1 MNVLFFG
8 GTGFFGKSF
17 LKFLENYSPS
27 DFNLES
33 LTIVGR
39 NTSLL
44 EEEYYSKKLGFNLN
58 FIKTD
63 ILNDLTF
70 MKDKNFTHVIHAA
83 ADSTNVENLIDFD
96 RSDQII
102 NGTKNILNFIKEE
115 YPAAKVLY
123 ISSGAIYG
131 KMPKTLNKF
140 SEDFQYEHSS
150 LEHENIYASSKRMA
164 ENLCSEYFNKYG
176 LKVSIARCFAF
187 SGECLPK
194 DVHFAIGNFA
204 KNVIESETIKIRGS
218 GKSIRSYLDQND
230 LAEWLLTILSKD
242 SFDLS
247 IYNVGSDRAI
257 SIKDLAEL
265 FSVISGKD
273 IYIKVMNS
281 NILESKDS
289 VYVPDCSKIKLNLG
303 VSEKITLEES
313 IMKMIEI

>member
-17 LKFLENYSPS
+17 LKFLESFTPV

-44 EEEYYSKKLGFNLN
+44 EEEYYSKKLSFNLN
-58 FIKTD
+58 FIKAD

-83 ADSTNVENLIDFD
+83 ADSTKVENLIDSE

-131 KMPKTLNKF
+131 KMPKTQNKF
-140 SEDFQYEHSS
+140 SEDFQYEYSS
-150 LEHENIYASSKRMA
+150 LDHKNIYASSKRAA
-164 ENLCSEYFNKYG
+164 ENLCFEYFNKYG
-176 LKVSIARCFAF
+176 LKISIARCFAF

-204 KNVIESETIKIRGS
+204 KNVIESNTIKIRGS
-218 GKSIRSYLDQND
+218 GKSVRSYLDQND
-230 LAEWLLTILSKD
+230 LVEWLLTILSKD

-247 IYNVGSDRAI
+247 VYNIGSDRAI
-257 SIKDLAEL
+257 SIKELAEL
-265 FSVISGKD
+265 FSKVSDKN
-273 IYIKVMNS
+273 IKVQIINS
-281 NILESKDS
+281 NDLINKDS
-289 VYVPDCSKIKLNLG
+289 VYVPDCSKIKLTLG
-303 VSEKITLEES
+303 VSEKIILEES
-313 IMKMIEI
+313 ISKMIQT